1 MGANIFSQSETF
13 KAEYCCRLHRFE
25 DESIFDL
32 PDSDRLSYTLIG
44 DDTVVIQRGVYEDHK
59 GPENSVV
66 FYVTRECVLPADF
79 LAKNNLFAFDKYQM
93 NENAAEVDALL
104 AESKKLA
111 AEGDAK
117 GAKKKED
124 EAKRKCGFF
133 YEKCRVRVATLRGKA
148 SNGFIFGTEELIRWK
163 PELKSYFEEHSLSD
177 ILNENVDEDGHFFF
191 DTIAD
196 ELFCYAYVP
205 KTNPVGRGGG
215 HRSRKKKKQKE
226 YPLLIPGQFEKH
238 YDTQKFGDNIHKF
251 SPDDVVDISVKIHG
265 SSWILSHCLRKFPIP
280 DFPKWKSLINKVLDL
295 TSWTKKFRFIDT
307 YEDYDV
313 IWSTRKVPQN
323 PDVNP
328 DKNRFYETDIYKPYY
343 DLLKD
348 YVPKGMS
355 LYGEI
360 FGYEVGSQ
368 KMIQPGCPGF
378 DYKCEPGTNKLMLY
392 RITTMN
398 DDGETKREWE
408 IAEVKEWTEKLLA
421 EHEELQGRMVPIYL
435 LYHGTLKDL
444 YPDIDTEH
452 HWQMNVL
459 MRMKEDKENFCMEDY
474 EPLCNN
480 KVPRE
485 GLVIRK
491 CHDELSEAF
500 KLKCDAFFAW
510 EKKKVDQGIV
520 DRETAEEYGD
530 GSNEVEESG
539 AAEGAETSEA

>member
-44 DDTVVIQRGVYEDHK
+44 DDTVVIQRGAYEDHK

-104 AESKKLA
+104 TESKKLA

-215 HRSRKKKKQKE
+215 HRGRKKKKQKE

-265 SSWILSHCLRKFPIP
+265 CVTGDTLIETSDGTFTIKEIVEKKLKTNIKAYDTTNNTVVFVPI
-280 DFPKWKSLINKVLDL
+280 DDYFF
-295 TSWTKKFRFIDT
+295 KKNDGEW
-307 YEDYDV
+307 YEIELENGKTIKITGNNPVYLPELNCY
-313 IWSTRKVPQN
+313 RKVEDLAVG
-323 PDVNP
+323 DV
-328 DKNRFYETDIYKPYY
+328 
-343 DLLKD
+343 LL
-348 YVPKGMS
+348 V
-355 LYGEI
+355 
-360 FGYEVGSQ
+360 
-368 KMIQPGCPGF
+368 
-378 DYKCEPGTNKLMLY
+378 
-392 RITTMN
+392 
-398 DDGETKREWE
+398 
-408 IAEVKEWTEKLLA
+408 
-421 EHEELQGRMVPIYL
+421 
-435 LYHGTLKDL
+435 
-444 YPDIDTEH
+444 
-452 HWQMNVL
+452 
-459 MRMKEDKENFCMEDY
+459 
-474 EPLCNN
+474 
-480 KVPRE
+480 
-485 GLVIRK
+485 
-491 CHDELSEAF
+491 DE
-500 KLKCDAFFAW
+500 
-510 EKKKVDQGIV
+510 
-520 DRETAEEYGD
+520 
-530 GSNEVEESG
+530 
-539 AAEGAETSEA
+539 

>member
-44 DDTVVIQRGVYEDHK
+44 DDTVVIQRGAYEDHK

-79 LAKNNLFAFDKYQM
+79 LEKNNLFAFDKYQM

-111 AEGDAK
+111 AEGDTK

-215 HRSRKKKKQKE
+215 HRGRKKKKQKE

-251 SPDDVVDISVKIHG
+251 SPDDTVDISIKIHG
-265 SSWILSHCLRKFPIP
+265 SSIRISHCLRKFPIP
-280 DFPKWKSLINKVLDL
+280 DFPKWKSLINKMLDL
-295 TSWTKKFRFIDT
+295 TSWTSKLRFTDT
-307 YEDYDV
+307 YEDWDV
-313 IWSTRKVPQN
+313 VWGTRNVVQN

-328 DKNRFYETDIYKPYY
+328 DKKAFYETDIYKPYY
-343 DLLKD
+343 ELLKD
-348 YVPKGMS
+348 YLPKGMS

-360 FGYEVGSQ
+360 FGYEVGSE
-368 KMIQPGCPGF
+368 KMIQPC
-378 DYKCEPGTNKLMLY
+378 DYGCEPGTNKLMPY
-392 RITTMN
+392 RISTVN

-408 IAEVKEWTEKLLA
+408 VLEVKEWTEKMLE
-421 EHEELQGRMVPIYL
+421 EHEELRGKMVPIYL
-435 LYHGTLKDL
+435 LYHGTLRDL
-444 YPDIDTEH
+444 YPDLDTEH
-452 HWQMNVL
+452 HWQTNL
-459 MRMKEDKENFCMEDY
+459 LLRMKADQERFGMELE
-474 EPLCNN
+474 EPLAVTH
-480 KVPRE
+480 KIPRE
-485 GLVIRK
+485 GIVIRK
-491 CHDELSEAF
+491 CNDELAEAF
-500 KLKCDAFFAW
+500 KLKCDAFFKW
-510 EKKKVDQGIV
+510 EKGQTDQGIV

-530 GSNEVEESG
+530 GSDEVEESG
-539 AAEGAETSEA
+539 AAEELQGSDA